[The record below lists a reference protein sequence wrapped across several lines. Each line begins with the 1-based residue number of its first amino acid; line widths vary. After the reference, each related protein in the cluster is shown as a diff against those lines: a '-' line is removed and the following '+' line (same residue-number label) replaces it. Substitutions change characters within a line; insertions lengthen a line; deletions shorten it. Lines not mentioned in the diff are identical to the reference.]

1 MKDFFRSMLSTSSD
15 VSSMRL
21 SFLFLVLVAAV
32 VAVVGLVT
40 RQNLYGVAA
49 LVAAILAP
57 AFGGKSVQA
66 FGEQPKG
73 GAQ

>member
-1 MKDFFRSMLSTSSD
+1 MKDFLRSMLSASAD
-15 VSSMRL
+15 VSSMRI

-40 RQNLYGVAA
+40 KQNLYGVAS

-57 AFGGKSVQA
+57 AFGGKSVQSL
-66 FGEQPKG
+66 GEPKG